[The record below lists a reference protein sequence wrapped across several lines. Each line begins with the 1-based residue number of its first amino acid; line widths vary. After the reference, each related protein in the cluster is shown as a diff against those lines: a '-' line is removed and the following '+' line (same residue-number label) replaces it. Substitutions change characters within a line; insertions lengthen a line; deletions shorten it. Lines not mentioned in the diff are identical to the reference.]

1 MFAEAIKGGI
11 ENFIGGIILSGSTHG
26 VSLHTLSGRLSL
38 TGWLA
43 GWPASCGVSIMI
55 EILVRQ
61 NIGLEGY

>member
-43 GWPASCGVSIMI
+43 GWLASQLRC
-55 EILVRQ
+55 Q
-61 NIGLEGY
+61 YYD